1 MDNAELTVNEKG
13 DGSKEVLKS
22 GTNGL
27 QIRLQEEVL
36 ADEVVDGSQVNG
48 SRDKAIIS
56 PAVSSST
63 TSCRDETGAET
74 SPETEAES
82 VDAGPF
88 QRPSYQNINSE
99 VSPPLTPTPE
109 EHRLFV
115 DQAYEIV
122 SSKESEYYDLS
133 QGTKL
138 VMIFNH
144 RKFEFGRQPS
154 RRGTDLD
161 VQVIRLFF
169 TVLKKLK
176 AKKTQG

>member
-88 QRPSYQNINSE
+88 QVWS
-99 VSPPLTPTPE
+99 LTQ
-109 EHRLFV
+109 FCS
-115 DQAYEIV
+115 V
-122 SSKESEYYDLS
+122 SSL
-133 QGTKL
+133 
-138 VMIFNH
+138 
-144 RKFEFGRQPS
+144 
-154 RRGTDLD
+154 
-161 VQVIRLFF
+161 
-169 TVLKKLK
+169 
-176 AKKTQG
+176 

>member
-27 QIRLQEEVL
+27 QIRLQEEV

-48 SRDKAIIS
+48 SRDKAILS

-88 QRPSYQNINSE
+88 Q
-99 VSPPLTPTPE
+99 V
-109 EHRLFV
+109 
-115 DQAYEIV
+115 
-122 SSKESEYYDLS
+122 
-133 QGTKL
+133 
-138 VMIFNH
+138 
-144 RKFEFGRQPS
+144 
-154 RRGTDLD
+154 
-161 VQVIRLFF
+161 
-169 TVLKKLK
+169 
-176 AKKTQG
+176 

>member
-1 MDNAELTVNEKG
+1 MENAELTVNEKG

-27 QIRLQEEVL
+27 QIRLQEEV

-63 TSCRDETGAET
+63 TSCRD
-74 SPETEAES
+74 ETEAES

-161 VQVIRLFF
+161 VQVSQAFF
-169 TVLKKLK
+169 FDRFQ
-176 AKKTQG
+176 KTQG

>member
-22 GTNGL
+22 GSTNGL
-27 QIRLQEEVL
+27 QIRLQEEVD
-36 ADEVVDGSQVNG
+36 DEVVDGSQVNG

-88 QRPSYQNINSE
+88 QVWSLTQLFS
-99 VSPPLTPTPE
+99 VSFL
-109 EHRLFV
+109 
-115 DQAYEIV
+115 
-122 SSKESEYYDLS
+122 
-133 QGTKL
+133 
-138 VMIFNH
+138 
-144 RKFEFGRQPS
+144 
-154 RRGTDLD
+154 
-161 VQVIRLFF
+161 
-169 TVLKKLK
+169 
-176 AKKTQG
+176 